1 MADDRVSQGYR
12 VIKSQRIKTVEIV
25 LAHNS
30 AAPAPY
36 VTWKAYAHTKFQD
49 FAYGNYFPDLESAER
64 DFFRRITEVRKEFG
78 LPIPKPDRSGHDGP
92 DRHGGR

>member
-1 MADDRVSQGYR
+1 MADDRVCQGYR
-12 VIKSQRIKTVEIV
+12 VIKSQRIKTVEVV
-25 LAHNS
+25 LAHNP

-49 FAYGNYFPDLESAER
+49 FAYGNYFSDLERAEK
-64 DFFRRITEVRKEFG
+64 DFHRRITEVRDDFG
-78 LPIPKPDRSGHDGP
+78 LPILKPKKPGHDGP